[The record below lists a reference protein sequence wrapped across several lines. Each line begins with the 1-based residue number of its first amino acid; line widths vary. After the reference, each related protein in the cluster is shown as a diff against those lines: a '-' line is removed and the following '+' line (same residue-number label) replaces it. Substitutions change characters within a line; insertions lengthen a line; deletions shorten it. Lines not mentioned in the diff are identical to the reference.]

1 MRILVSGGTGLIGTA
16 LCKALRARGDEVVV
30 LARNPKDEEG
40 WLRFDNARGIT
51 PLRGAE
57 GMDAI
62 VHLMGEPLAARAWT
76 PARRKVLMESRV
88 DVTHTLMASLEKLD
102 APPPVFVGVG
112 TLGRFGGQGDDW
124 IDDEDPPGTGFLA
137 ELGVAWEGAQE
148 HAAQRIGARLAI
160 LRMGVVLTGAGGIV
174 PPLLT
179 PFRYGFGGWLGDGRQ
194 YTPWISM
201 RDCVGALMHL
211 IDIPSCRGG
220 FNGNVPDPVRHRA
233 WCEAFG
239 DAVGEKVTKRAQTWV
254 VRGALG
260 ELADSML
267 LASFRARPRKLL
279 DTGYEFQDPKLL
291 PLLERIVAGEE

>member
-16 LCKALRARGDEVVV
+16 LCAALRARGDEVVV
-30 LARNPKDEEG
+30 LSRKPRDEEG

-62 VHLMGEPLAARAWT
+62 VHLMGAPLATRAWT
-76 PARRKVLMESRV
+76 PARRKVLMDSRV
-88 DVTHTLMASLEKLD
+88 EVTNTLMASLEKLER
-102 APPPVFVGVG
+102 PPKVFVGVG
-112 TLGRFGGQGDDW
+112 TVGRFGGQGDDW
-124 IDDEDPPGTGFLA
+124 IDDDDPPGTGFLA
-137 ELGVAWEGAQE
+137 ELGVAWEAVQE
-148 HAAQRIGARLAI
+148 QAARRIGARAAI
-160 LRMGVVLTGAGGIV
+160 LRMGVVLSGAGGIV

-211 IDIPSCRGG
+211 IDTPTCVGG
-220 FNGNVPDPVRHRA
+220 FNGNVPDPIRHRA

-239 DAVGEKVTKRAQTWV
+239 EAVGQEVTQPAQTWV

-260 ELADSML
+260 ELADAML

-279 DTGYEFQDPKLL
+279 ESGFRFQDPQLL
-291 PLLERIVAGEE
+291 PMLKRIVEAG